1 MKDPHATNIT
11 EPELSTKSDV
21 NSTKN
26 LDADTVSTNSTSTTA
41 SIDTW
46 PLPEVDGVNESDNKT
61 NALGKP
67 RRWRYEPPE
76 EIEVIEPS
84 PLTAEEIEEIR
95 QAAFDEGFNQGKEEG
110 FAKGYDEG
118 KETGHQEGLTTGHE
132 EGVNSGFAEG
142 KESSDEK
149 IAIMQSLIEQL
160 HQPLANVEKNVEAQL
175 LQLVVQLT
183 QAVTKHEAK
192 TNPDILLSAISE
204 GIKALPSQSV
214 QTQILLN
221 PQDIKLIEEKFGVEH
236 IKEHGWRLLAAPQ
249 LSSGSCQIEN
259 STSNIDL
266 SIKSRLDEVLES
278 FLQEALHQ

>member
-1 MKDPHATNIT
+1 MKQVSPANQKSLTSQ
-11 EPELSTKSDV
+11 ELED
-21 NSTKN
+21 
-26 LDADTVSTNSTSTTA
+26 L
-41 SIDTW
+41 DTW
-46 PLPEVDGVNESDNKT
+46 SIPDVKPVPEQDDGKT
-61 NALGKP
+61 NALGKS
-67 RRWRYEPPE
+67 RQWRYEPPE
-76 EIEVIEPS
+76 ETEIVEPV

-95 QAAFDEGFNQGKEEG
+95 QAAFDEGFNHGKEEG

-118 KETGHQEGLTTGHE
+118 KAAGHE
-132 EGVNSGFAEG
+132 EGLAAGHEEGISKGLAEG
-142 KESSDEK
+142 KETSD
-149 IAIMQSLIEQL
+149 AQVAAMQSLIAQL

-204 GIKALPSQSV
+204 GIKALPGQEA

-221 PQDIKLIEEKFGVEH
+221 PQDIRLVEQQFGAGH
-236 IKEHGWRLLAAPQ
+236 IQEQGWRLLAAPQ
-249 LSSGSCQIEN
+249 LPVGSCQIEN

-266 SIKSRLDEVLES
+266 NIKSRLNEVLES